1 MDQRYKQKERRW
13 RREAEGKYVSS
24 GKKKITG
31 EFLYSF
37 SGERFLVV
45 IQGFL
50 AVTQNPDIIEDR

>member
-1 MDQRYKQKERRW
+1 MEEGGRRKI
-13 RREAEGKYVSS
+13 RELWK
-24 GKKKITG
+24 KKKITG